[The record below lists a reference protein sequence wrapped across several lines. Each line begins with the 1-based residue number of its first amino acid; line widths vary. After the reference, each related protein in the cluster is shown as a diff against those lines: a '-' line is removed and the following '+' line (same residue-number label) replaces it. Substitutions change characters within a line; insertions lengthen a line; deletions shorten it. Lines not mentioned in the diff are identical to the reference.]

1 CLARPQMTIIDETVT
16 TGLALSRRARLMPS
30 SPIRRLAPLAEAAK
44 ERGTR
49 VYHLNIG
56 QPDIETPACLRDRLK
71 QIDER
76 VIEYSPSTGTPDF
89 LRSLQRYYERRV
101 GVSLDLTQ
109 ILATTGGSE
118 ALLFAFMACA
128 NEGDDVLMLEPFY
141 ANYRAFTTMAGL
153 EIVPVTSRGRDGFHV
168 PPREVWER
176 ALTPR
181 TRIVVLCN
189 PN

>member
-1 CLARPQMTIIDETVT
+1 MTITEETSLT
-16 TGLALSRRARLMPS
+16 LSRRARLMPA

-44 ERGTR
+44 ARGTL

-56 QPDIETPACLRDRLK
+56 QPDIETPAVMRDRLRE
-71 QIDER
+71 IDER
-76 VIEYSPSTGTPDF
+76 VIEYSPSTGTPAY
-89 LRSLQRYYERRV
+89 LRSLQRYYQRRV
-101 GVSLDLTQ
+101 GVSLTTTQ

-153 EIVPVTSRGRDGFHV
+153 NIVPVTSRGRDGFHL
-168 PPREVWER
+168 PPRDVVEH
-176 ALTPR
+176 AL
-181 TRIVVLCN
+181 
-189 PN
+189 